1 LISVLNSVNNILGA
15 NAKPQ
20 MNAKSVDRFLNQRM
34 TVRILL
40 LPQHSRLWIEQKSMA
55 EHWQQMGGA
64 IATRNDELKMYTWD
78 NEHIAH
84 IEAALRTAQRAMR
97 LITAGGLVCSTEP
110 LFSSPRDKA
119 DAITVLIKPD
129 RVA

>member
-1 LISVLNSVNNILGA
+1 MV
-15 NAKPQ
+15 
-20 MNAKSVDRFLNQRM
+20 
-34 TVRILL
+34 
-40 LPQHSRLWIEQKSMA
+40 
-55 EHWQQMGGA
+55 EHWHQMGGA

-110 LFSSPRDKA
+110 LLFSSPRDKA
-119 DAITVLIKPD
+119 DVITVLIKPD
-129 RVA
+129 RVAQGSGPGARGPGPRTGGPTGGD